1 MSDYATTKLS
11 SKGQVVIPEDIRE
24 QLHLKE
30 GDQFIVIGQGDAVIF
45 KAITPPSLDE
55 FDGLLAQAKASAK
68 KAKAKQSDVMPPSR
82 RQGLLIRAVIDTNVF
97 VSGVFESAHPARCY
111 KHGQEVAFLN

>member
-68 KAKAKQSDVMPPSR
+68 KAKAKQSDVKAA
-82 RQGLLIRAVIDTNVF
+82 IKKARA
-97 VSGVFESAHPARCY
+97 S
-111 KHGQEVAFLN
+111 